1 MTSQS
6 ASSTE
11 ASILRRTNPTA
22 TPTRTRPFMMAA
34 IRNISPTALHL
45 EDRVP
50 PPLPFPCD
58 LKEPTMFANDCSVH
72 TGTPREATLL

>member
-1 MTSQS
+1 S

-22 TPTRTRPFMMAA
+22 TPTRTSPFMMAA

-45 EDRVP
+45 EDRAP
-50 PPLPFPCD
+50 PLLPFPRD
-58 LKEPTMFANDCSVH
+58 LKELTTFANDCSVH
-72 TGTPREATLL
+72 RGTPREATML